1 MARTLEDPRY
11 ARLIEA
17 IKRRRKEAGM
27 TQEQVASIIGKPQSF
42 IAKVEGLERKLDV
55 IEFLDI
61 CRAVGIRYQDAISK
75 IG

>member
-1 MARTLEDPRY
+1 
-11 ARLIEA
+11 
-17 IKRRRKEAGM
+17 M